1 MAGASRLGDVGGRA
15 VKRITVCMLAALLH
29 AAPGH
34 AAAAADSTTRAG
46 LIALVPSLA
55 RHPYQLEPGVRPF
68 AHRLAVS
75 PGYGFF
81 GSEKLYTLRA
91 TYQPDAWLGYEAS
104 LGHNPGQSVH
114 AVLHTFSV
122 LVRRPMAGRI
132 QPYLAAGYG
141 MVLVFPGQSVNAKP
155 VTKNALSAGGGLEWF
170 LRDDLAIRG
179 DLRHATVFGQQ
190 RDREGLVTFDYLQ
203 GTVGL
208 SFHRTLQP

>member
-1 MAGASRLGDVGGRA
+1 MKRAAIVRLIG
-15 VKRITVCMLAALLH
+15 MLALVALPQ
-29 AAPGH
+29 A
-34 AAAAADSTTRAG
+34 TRAG
-46 LIALVPSLA
+46 ESDRTPASPERPLVALVPALA
-55 RHPYQLEPGVRPF
+55 DHPYHLASGVRPF
-68 AHRLAVS
+68 AHRLTVS

-91 TYQPDAWLGYEAS
+91 SYNPDAWLGYEAA

-114 AVLHTFSV
+114 AVLHSFSV
-122 LVRRPMAGRI
+122 IVRHPFSGRL
-132 QPYLAAGYG
+132 QPYLTGGYG

-155 VTKNALSAGGGLEWF
+155 VTKNALTAGGGLEWF

-190 RDREGLVTFDYLQ
+190 RDREGLVAFDYLQ

-208 SFHRTLQP
+208 SFHRTIQP